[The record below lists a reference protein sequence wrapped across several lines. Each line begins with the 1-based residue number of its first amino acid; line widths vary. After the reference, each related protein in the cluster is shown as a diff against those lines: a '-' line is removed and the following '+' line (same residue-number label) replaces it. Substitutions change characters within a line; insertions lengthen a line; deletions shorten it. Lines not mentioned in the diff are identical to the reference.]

1 MVFVKK
7 KKKNRKRE
15 INMGVG
21 LLWAKF
27 EDEELVHNRSL
38 DISKKKKTKKKTGA

>member
-1 MVFVKK
+1 
-7 KKKNRKRE
+7 
-15 INMGVG
+15 MGVG

-38 DISKKKKTKKKTGA
+38 DISKKKKKNRSLDLYASI

>member
-1 MVFVKK
+1 
-7 KKKNRKRE
+7 
-15 INMGVG
+15 MGVG

-38 DISKKKKTKKKTGA
+38 DISKKKKNKKKNRSLDLYASI